1 MAIFCRECTETLEA
15 QADACPHCGS
25 TRMIAHEELF
35 KLDIAHIDCD
45 AFYASVEK
53 RDNPDLNDKPVI
65 IGGGV
70 RGVVSTCCYIA
81 RRYGVRSAM
90 PMFKAKALCPYA
102 VIIKPDIAKYV
113 AVGQQIKA
121 MMNDL
126 TPLVMPISIDE
137 AFLDLSGTETLHRAP
152 PAVMLARFAKRVIN
166 EIGVTVSIGLSHNRF
181 LAKIASDLDKPS
193 GYAVIGK
200 TETVS
205 FLASRPVGILPGVG
219 KVMQERLAR
228 DGITL
233 IGDIQKRDET
243 DMMKHFGE
251 EGLRLARLAKGI
263 DNRTVDPHRD
273 SKSVSAETTFDSDI
287 SNRDELL
294 AMLFALSEKV
304 GRRLRREELSGGT
317 VTLKLKT
324 PDFKL
329 ITRSR
334 QLGAPTQIGKRIYE
348 VGREL
353 LLAEPDRRRYRLI
366 GIGVSHLDEASVA
379 DHGDLMDTC
388 APREAK
394 LEHMVDKLRDKFG
407 SAVVT
412 RGPLASRRPKD
423 KEDDA

>member
-1 MAIFCRECTETLEA
+1 MAILCRDCTRILDDKSER
-15 QADACPHCGS
+15 CPHCGFA
-25 TRMIAHEELF
+25 RIIAHDELF
-35 KLDIAHIDCD
+35 TLDIAHIDCD

-53 RDNPDLNDKPVI
+53 RDNPELNDKPVI

-90 PMFKAKALCPYA
+90 PMFKAKALCPDA

-113 AVGQQIKA
+113 AVGQQIKS

-137 AFLDLSGTETLHRAP
+137 AFLDLSGTEAVHQAP
-152 PAVMLARFAKRVIN
+152 PAVMLARFAKRVID
-166 EIGVTVSIGLSHNRF
+166 EVGVTVSIGLSHNRF

-200 TETVS
+200 AETVS
-205 FLASRPVGILPGVG
+205 FLSAKPVDILPGVG

-233 IGDIQKRDET
+233 IGDLQQRDET
-243 DMMKHFGE
+243 DLMKQLGD

-263 DNRTVDPHRD
+263 DKRAVNPHRD
-273 SKSVSAETTFDSDI
+273 SKSVSAETTFDTDI

-294 AMLFALSEKV
+294 SYLFALSEKV
-304 GRRLRREELSGGT
+304 GRRLRRDALSGST

-334 QLGAPTQIGKRIYE
+334 QLAAPTQIGKRIYE

-366 GIGVSHLDEASVA
+366 GIGISHLDEASPPIMA
-379 DHGDLMDTC
+379 I
-388 APREAK
+388 
-394 LEHMVDKLRDKFG
+394 
-407 SAVVT
+407 
-412 RGPLASRRPKD
+412 
-423 KEDDA
+423 

>member
-1 MAIFCRECTETLEA
+1 MAILCRDCTETLDV
-15 QADACPHCGS
+15 QADSCPHCGS
-25 TRMIAHEELF
+25 TRVIAHGELF
-35 KLDIAHIDCD
+35 ALDIAHIDCD

-53 RDNPDLNDKPVI
+53 RDNPDLNDKPLI

-90 PMFKAKALCPYA
+90 PMFKAKALCPDA

-113 AVGQQIKA
+113 AVGHQIKS

-200 TETVS
+200 AETVS
-205 FLASRPVGILPGVG
+205 FLAPRAVGILPGVG

-233 IGDIQKRDET
+233 ISDIQKRDET

-263 DNRTVDPHRD
+263 DNRAVDPHRD

-304 GRRLRREELSGGT
+304 GRRLRREDLAGGT

-366 GIGVSHLDEASVA
+366 GIGVSHLADASAA
-379 DHGDLMDTC
+379 DHGDLMDTS

-412 RGPLASRRPKD
+412 RGPLASRRPQDKD
-423 KEDDA
+423 DDA

>member
-1 MAIFCRECTETLEA
+1 MAILCRDCTRTLDA
-15 QADACPHCGS
+15 QPEHCPQCGS
-25 TRMIAHEELF
+25 KRLIAHDELF

-53 RDNPDLNDKPVI
+53 RDDPSLIDKPVI

-90 PMFKAKALCPYA
+90 PMFKAKALCPHA
-102 VIIKPDIAKYV
+102 VIISPDMAKYV
-113 AVGQQIKA
+113 SVGHQIKE

-137 AFLDLSGTETLHRAP
+137 AFLDMSGTEALHRAP
-152 PAVMLARFAKRVIN
+152 PAVMLARFALRVKN
-166 EIGVTVSIGLSHNRF
+166 EIGVSVSVGLSHNRF
-181 LAKIASDLDKPS
+181 LAKIASDLDKPN
-193 GYAVIGK
+193 GFAVIGK
-200 TETVS
+200 AETVP
-205 FLASRPVGILPGVG
+205 FLAPRPVAILPGVG
-219 KVMQERLAR
+219 KVAQERLAQE
-228 DGITL
+228 GITIIADL
-233 IGDIQKRDET
+233 QKRDQT
-243 DMMKHFGE
+243 DLMKLLGD
-251 EGLRLARLAKGI
+251 EGLRLSRLAHGV
-263 DNRTVDPHRD
+263 DHRSVDPHRD
-273 SKSVSAETTFDSDI
+273 SKSVSAETTFDTDI
-287 SNRDELL
+287 ANRDELL
-294 AMLFALSEKV
+294 AYLFALSEKV

-329 ITRSR
+329 VTRSR
-334 QLGAPTQIGKRIYE
+334 QLGEPTQIGKRIYE

-353 LLAEPDRRRYRLI
+353 LLAEPDRKRYRLI
-366 GIGVSHLDEASVA
+366 GIGVSQLHEASAA
-379 DHGDLMDTC
+379 DHGDLMDTT

-412 RGPLASRRPKD
+412 RGPLTARRKRT
-423 KEDDA
+423 DDET

>member
-1 MAIFCRECTETLEA
+1 MAIICRDCTSVLKFKIEG
-15 QADACPHCGS
+15 CPDCGS
-25 TRMIAHEELF
+25 LRIAEHDELF
-35 KLDIAHIDCD
+35 TLNIAHIDCD

-53 RDNPDLNDKPVI
+53 RDHPELTDKPVI

-90 PMFKAKALCPYA
+90 PMFKAKVLCPDA
-102 VIIKPDIAKYV
+102 IIIKPDIAKYV
-113 AVGQQIKA
+113 SVGQQIKA

-152 PAVMLARFAKRVIN
+152 PAIMLARFAKRVIN

-181 LAKIASDLDKPS
+181 LAKIASDLDKPH

-200 TETVS
+200 AETVS
-205 FLASRPVGILPGVG
+205 FLSTRSVGILPGVG
-219 KVMQERLAR
+219 KVMQERLLR
-228 DGITL
+228 DNISL
-233 IGDIQKRDET
+233 IADLQKRDET
-243 DMMKHFGE
+243 ELMKAYGE

-263 DNRTVDPHRD
+263 DNRVVDPHRD
-273 SKSVSAETTFDSDI
+273 SKSVSAETTFDVDI

-294 AMLFALSEKV
+294 AILFALSEKV

-329 ITRSR
+329 VTRSR

-366 GIGVSHLDEASVA
+366 GIGVSHLSDASAA
-379 DHGDLMDTC
+379 DHGDLMDMT

-407 SAVVT
+407 STVVT
-412 RGPLASRRPKD
+412 RGPLATRRRTNT
-423 KEDDA
+423 DDEE

>member
-1 MAIFCRECTETLEA
+1 M
-15 QADACPHCGS
+15 
-25 TRMIAHEELF
+25 RMIAHDELYH
-35 KLDIAHIDCD
+35 LDIAHIDCD

-53 RDNPDLNDKPVI
+53 RDDPSLNDKPVI

-90 PMFKAKALCPYA
+90 PMFKAKTLCPHA
-102 VIIKPDIAKYV
+102 IIISPDMAKYV
-113 AVGQQIKA
+113 SVGHQIKA

-137 AFLDLSGTETLHRAP
+137 AFLDMSGTEALHRAP
-152 PAVMLARFAKRVIN
+152 PAVMLARFALRVKN
-166 EIGVTVSIGLSHNRF
+166 EIGVSVSVGLSHNRF
-181 LAKIASDLDKPS
+181 LAKIASDLDKPN
-193 GYAVIGK
+193 GFAVIGK
-200 TETVS
+200 AETVP
-205 FLASRPVGILPGVG
+205 FLGPRAVSILPGVG
-219 KVMQERLAR
+219 KVAQERLAQE
-228 DGITL
+228 GINIIADL
-233 IGDIQKRDET
+233 QKRDQT
-243 DMMKHFGE
+243 DLMKLLGD
-251 EGLRLARLAKGI
+251 EGLRLSRLAHG
-263 DNRTVDPHRD
+263 VDHRAVESHRD
-273 SKSVSAETTFDSDI
+273 SKSVSAETTFDTDI
-287 SNRDELL
+287 SSRDELL

-324 PDFKL
+324 PDFKQ

-366 GIGVSHLDEASVA
+366 GIGVSHLHDASAA
-379 DHGDLMDTC
+379 DQGDLMDIN

-407 SAVVT
+407 SSVVT
-412 RGPLASRRPKD
+412 RGPLSSRRTKNQG
-423 KEDDA
+423 DDA

>member
-1 MAIFCRECTETLEA
+1 MPILCRECTTTLIM
-15 QADACPHCGS
+15 QADSCQHCGS
-25 TRMIAHEELF
+25 KRIIAHDELF
-35 KLDIAHIDCD
+35 TLDIAHIDCD

-53 RDNPDLNDKPVI
+53 RDNPELNDKPVI

-90 PMFKAKALCPYA
+90 PMFKAKALCPDA
-102 VIIKPDIAKYV
+102 IIIKPDIAKYV
-113 AVGQQIKA
+113 SVGQQIKA

-137 AFLDLSGTETLHRAP
+137 AFLDLSGTEALHQAP
-152 PAVMLARFAKRVIN
+152 PAIMLARFEKRVIN

-200 TETVS
+200 AETVS
-205 FLASRPVGILPGVG
+205 FLSTRPVGILPGVG

-228 DGITL
+228 DGIAL
-233 IGDIQKRDET
+233 IGDIHKRDET
-243 DMMKHFGE
+243 DMMKQFGE
-251 EGLRLARLAKGI
+251 EGLRLSRLAKGI

-273 SKSVSAETTFDSDI
+273 SKSVSAETTFDTDI

-294 AMLFALSEKV
+294 AMLFALTEKV
-304 GRRLRREELSGGT
+304 GRRLRREGLSGGT

-366 GIGVSHLDEASVA
+366 GIGVSQLHEGSAA
-379 DHGDLMDTC
+379 DHGDLMDTS

-412 RGPLASRRPKD
+412 RGPITSRRNKSAD
-423 KEDDA
+423 DDA